1 MVADPNHAWVGL
13 EYFCN
18 EGDDLWTLSDK
29 EMVALAKDE
38 LAKIGI
44 IDPAQ
49 VVDSVVIRIPKAYPA
64 YFGSY
69 DEFPELRQFLDPFD
83 NLLLIGRNGMHRY
96 NNMDHSMLTAKLAVD
111 YVRGELQSKDSI
123 WDVNAEED
131 YHEEK

>member
-1 MVADPNHAWVGL
+1 MGF
-13 EYFCN
+13 FC
-18 EGDDLWTLSDK
+18 SDFLVEVSIK
-29 EMVALAKDE
+29 LIVSRVSVE
-38 LAKIGI
+38 L
-44 IDPAQ
+44 
-49 VVDSVVIRIPKAYPA
+49 VIRIPKAYPA

-69 DEFPELRQFLDPFD
+69 DKFPAVRQFLDPLD